1 MGKGGGGTDL
11 HSRQLPEGN
20 HPQPRGIL
28 SHTCGSK
35 KYLQIFLNFFDD
47 SVCFDKRNNHR
58 QPNGI
63 FPHTCG
69 SENVNISI
77 WTFLEYFEWRK
88 KTALCC
94 PQTRGT
100 LRKQYCIVL
109 HIVKQGVP
117 SCLHSCDNVATRCV
131 SESLSSVSIFRTNL
145 TWKSCAVIIWLALTA
160 PCRANKSYNKQSL
173 EKTQLEGVENY
184 LDKFIPFYWHC
195 DPSYK
200 E

>member
-35 KYLQIFLNFFDD
+35 KYLYIFLNFLMTVLFWQ
-47 SVCFDKRNNHR
+47 KK
-58 QPNGI
+58 QPSTTQRDISTHFWLKKCKYFNLNFPRI
-63 FPHTCG
+63 FWV
-69 SENVNISI
+69 E
-77 WTFLEYFEWRK
+77 K

-131 SESLSSVSIFRTNL
+131 SGSLSS
-145 TWKSCAVIIWLALTA
+145 IWVN
-160 PCRANKSYNKQSL
+160 CYCWGNSSMV
-173 EKTQLEGVENY
+173 EGRFS
-184 LDKFIPFYWHC
+184 KWF
-195 DPSYK
+195 
-200 E
+200 